1 MTIPSARL
9 LTIRQITSVLFV
21 LIALGLASCSAKS
34 IVSSWTDPA
43 AGVQAGDTLMVGVA
57 HRDTVRRLFEDSLVE
72 GFSKEN
78 VKAVASYTVAGTEET
93 PDYDAILTAVART
106 GSKTVLVA
114 RLANVSEQTTVQ
126 RALGR
131 EYMVFEQAE
140 MAPIF
145 MNPTPA
151 YATNSTVKVQLEAR
165 LYDVVTKK
173 MIWTAT
179 SKVTDPV
186 MTKKYID
193 KVTGLF
199 LADLKKNGLL

>member
-1 MTIPSARL
+1 MTISSARQ
-9 LTIRQITSVLFV
+9 LTIRQITPVLFV
-21 LIALGLASCSAKS
+21 VIALCLASCSAKS
-34 IVSSWTDPA
+34 IVSSWADPD

-57 HRDTVRRLFEDSLVE
+57 HRETVRKLFEDSLVE
-72 GFSKEN
+72 GYAKEN
-78 VKAVASYTVAGTEET
+78 LKAVASYTVIGAGET

-114 RLANVSEQTTVQ
+114 RLANFSEQTTVQ
-126 RALGR
+126 MALGR

-145 MNPTPA
+145 MNPTPT
-151 YATNSTVKVQLEAR
+151 YATNSTVKLQLEAR
-165 LYDVVTKK
+165 LYDVETKK

-179 SKVTDPV
+179 SRVSDPV

-199 LADLKKNGLL
+199 LADMKKNGLL